1 MKPPVVQAIEE
12 IRRTFAG
19 HTIDVIEDG
28 EGGSYVKVHGLSI
41 GPKFSPSTSF
51 IAFRITFQY
60 PMADVY
66 PHFLIHGLRRVDGVA
81 LTNPFHP
88 DNQRWGPEKS
98 DEPVTML
105 SRRSNHLDAT
115 VDTACGKLLKV
126 LEWIRSQ

>member
-1 MKPPVVQAIEE
+1 MKPAIVQAIDE
-12 IRRTFAG
+12 IRCTFVN
-19 HTIDVIEDG
+19 HPIDVIEDG
-28 EGGSYVKVHGLSI
+28 EGGAFVKVHGISI
-41 GPKFSPSTSF
+41 GPKYNPSMSS

-66 PHFLIHGLRRVDGVA
+66 PHFLIHGLRRADGAA

-88 DNQRWGPEKS
+88 DNQRWGPSGNE
-98 DEPVTML
+98 EPATML
-105 SRRSNHLDAT
+105 SRRSNHLDAA

>member
-1 MKPPVVQAIEE
+1 MKPLVAQAIEE

-19 HTIDVIEDG
+19 HPIDVIEDG
-28 EGGSYVKVHGLSI
+28 EGGANVKVHSLSI

-66 PHFLIHGLRRVDGVA
+66 PHFLIHGLRRADGVA

-88 DNQRWGPEKS
+88 DNQRWGPSGK
-98 DEPVTML
+98 DEPATML

-115 VDTACGKLLKV
+115 VDTACGKLLKI

>member
-1 MKPPVVQAIEE
+1 MKPLVAQAIEE

-19 HTIDVIEDG
+19 NPIDVIEDD
-28 EGGSYVKVHGLSI
+28 EGGAYVKIHGLTI
-41 GPKFSPSTSF
+41 GSKYKPSTSF

-66 PHFLIHGLRRVDGVA
+66 PHFLVHGLRRADDVA
-81 LTNPFHP
+81 LTLPFHP
-88 DNQRWGPEKS
+88 NDQRWGPKGK
-98 DEPVTML
+98 DEPATML